1 MIYFDTASSY
11 PILPEVKQAL
21 AQAFETLYANSSSSH
36 SLGCEVS
43 EKVNEVRSL
52 IADEIGAYPS
62 ELIFTSGATESNN
75 IAIKSL
81 LLGGRLEPDKK
92 HIVTSQIEH
101 KCIFAICEHLKV
113 FGYDITYVKPNREGI
128 ITSESV
134 LKAIRFDTA
143 LVSIMHVNNELGTIN
158 PIGEIGEIC
167 KGKQILFHSDA
178 AQSFQK
184 LKIDVDELNIDIMSF
199 SAHKIGGPKGIGAV
213 FIRDLRNKELMPV
226 IHGAGQEE
234 GMRGGTVASP
244 LVEGFRAAIENFSQY
259 YQEFSRQNLK
269 EFFVD
274 ELNKNGIEF
283 IANGMD
289 NSLPSCLSL
298 TLPSVDVAVLIRDN
312 ESSLCLAQGSAC
324 SSRDI
329 EASHVLTAIGLSRE
343 EADKTL
349 RISFPL
355 DISKENILYL
365 VHKIHRYSL
374 E

>member
-234 GMRGGTVASP
+234 GVRGGTVASP

-274 ELNKNGIEF
+274 ELDKNGIEF
-283 IANGMD
+283 IVNGMD
-289 NSLPSCLSL
+289 NSLQSCLSL

-329 EASHVLTAIGLSRE
+329 EASHVLTAIGDRKS
-343 EADKTL
+343 
-349 RISFPL
+349 
-355 DISKENILYL
+355 
-365 VHKIHRYSL
+365 VV
-374 E
+374 